1 MKLAFLIYHDILDD
15 RVAKALKELEIDFY
29 TQWEDV
35 KGKGHNTDAHLGNRP
50 FPGYNFVRMIAFAD
64 ETILTHLIDKIEE
77 LNKIVERDDDKIR
90 LFQVP
95 LERIV

>member
-1 MKLAFLIYHDILDD
+1 MKLAFLVYHDILDD
-15 RVAKALKELEIDFY
+15 RVSKVLNELKIDYY

-35 KGKGHNTDAHLGNRP
+35 KGKGHHTDAHLGNRP
-50 FPGYNFVRMIAFAD
+50 YPGYNNVRMIAFID
-64 ETILTHLIDKIEE
+64 EIILSQLIEKIED

>member
-1 MKLAFLIYHDILDD
+1 MKLTFLVYHDILDD
-15 RVAKALKELEIDFY
+15 RVTEALKGLEIDFY

-50 FPGYNFVRMIAFAD
+50 FPGFNFVRMIAFTEED
-64 ETILTHLIDKIEE
+64 LLEKLIAEINK

>member
-1 MKLAFLIYHDILDD
+1 MKLVFLVYHDILDD
-15 RVAKALKELEIDFY
+15 RVSKALKELNIDYY

-35 KGKGHNTDAHLGNRP
+35 KGKGHKSDAHLGNRP
-50 FPGYNFVRMIAFAD
+50 FPGYNYVRMIAFSEEEIIEKLVA
-64 ETILTHLIDKIEE
+64 KIND
-77 LNKIVERDDDKIR
+77 LNSIVERDDDKIR

>member
-1 MKLAFLIYHDILDD
+1 MKLTFLIYHDILDD
-15 RVAKALKELEIDFY
+15 RVSKALNELKIDYY

-35 KGKGHNTDAHLGNRP
+35 KGKGHHTDAHLGNRP
-50 FPGYNFVRMIAFAD
+50 YPGYNIVRMIAFID
-64 ETILTHLIDKIEE
+64 ESMLSQLIEKIED

-95 LERIV
+95 LERVV

>member
-1 MKLAFLIYHDILDD
+1 MKLTFIIYHDILDD
-15 RVAKALKELEIDFY
+15 RVSKALKELEIDYY

-50 FPGYNFVRMIAFAD
+50 FPGYNFVRMIAFTD
-64 ETILTHLIDKIEE
+64 EAMIEKLITKINE
-77 LNKIVERDDDKIR
+77 LNAIVERDDDKIR
-90 LFQVP
+90 LFQTP

>member
-1 MKLAFLIYHDILDD
+1 MKLTFLVYHDILDD
-15 RVAKALKELEIDFY
+15 RVTKALKELEIDFY

-35 KGKGHNTDAHLGNRP
+35 KGKGHLTDAHLGNRP
-50 FPGYNFVRMIAFAD
+50 YPGYNFVRMIAFVD
-64 ETILTHLIDKIEE
+64 ETILTKLIEKIAE

>member
-1 MKLAFLIYHDILDD
+1 MKLTFLVYHDILDD
-15 RVAKALKELEIDFY
+15 RVSKALNELKIDYY

-35 KGKGHNTDAHLGNRP
+35 KGKGHHTDAHLGNRP
-50 FPGYNFVRMIAFAD
+50 YPGYNIVRMIAFVD
-64 ETILTHLIDKIEE
+64 ESMLSQLIEKIED

-95 LERIV
+95 LERVV

>member
-1 MKLAFLIYHDILDD
+1 MKIAFVIYHDILDD
-15 RVAKALKELEIDFY
+15 RVTEALKELEIDFY

-35 KGKGHNTDAHLGNRP
+35 KGKGHKTDAHLGNRP
-50 FPGYNFVRMIAFAD
+50 FPGYNFVRMIAFQ
-64 ETILTHLIDKIEE
+64 EESQLDKLVTKINE
-77 LNKIVERDDDKIR
+77 LNTIVERDDDKIR

>member
-1 MKLAFLIYHDILDD
+1 MKLTFIVYHDILDD
-15 RVAKALKELEIDFY
+15 RVSKVLNELNIDYF

-35 KGKGHNTDAHLGNRP
+35 KGKGHQTDAHLGNRP
-50 FPGYNFVRMIAFAD
+50 FPGFNFVRMIAFTGED
-64 ETILTHLIDKIEE
+64 VLEKLVEKIND
-77 LNKIVERDDDKIR
+77 LNKLVEREDDKIR

>member
-1 MKLAFLIYHDILDD
+1 MKLTFLVYHDILDD
-15 RVAKALKELEIDFY
+15 RVTKALKELEIDFY

-35 KGKGHNTDAHLGNRP
+35 KGKGHHSDAHLGNRP
-50 FPGYNFVRMIAFAD
+50 YPGYNFVRMIAFVD
-64 ETILTHLIDKIEE
+64 EAVLSNLIEKIKE

-95 LERIV
+95 LERVV